1 MTNTNINRM
10 KSLSVLVLFILSTC
24 TQLFAAQ
31 KQTVNKDKLSV
42 SFFSKG
48 SGIDLKKR
56 GEFDLYLKE
65 FEKKERV
72 SLAVEQ
78 IKWGREGEVDYCID
92 LKPISKKKGKRLV
105 AGANLLLGNAPLV
118 QISQTDACKKAM
130 GR

>member
-1 MTNTNINRM
+1 M
-10 KSLSVLVLFILSTC
+10 KSLSVLILLILSTC
-24 TQLFAAQ
+24 THTFATQ
-31 KQTVNKDKLSV
+31 KQTVSKDKLSV

-65 FEKKERV
+65 FEKKEHL

-78 IKWGREGEVDYCID
+78 IKWGREGEVDYCIE
-92 LKPISKKKGKRLV
+92 LKPLSKKKCKRLI
-105 AGANLLLGNAPLV
+105 AGANLLLGNASLV
-118 QISQTDACKKAM
+118 HVSQTDACKKAM